1 MTQNLDPSEVSKFN
15 DLASIWWDLNGE
27 LRTLHHINP
36 VRLSFIDEHAPLAGK
51 KIIDI
56 GCGGGILTES
66 LARKSDQV
74 TGIDASAEAIKV
86 ARAHAATENLNIDYQ
101 EITAEEF
108 ALKHPGE
115 FDVVT
120 CMELL
125 EHVPDPASVIQAC
138 ATLLKPGGKVFFS
151 TLNRTLKAYAFAVL
165 GAEYILRLL
174 PKGTHDYAKF
184 IKPSEL
190 AQWARPRLS
199 LEELKGMDYNP
210 FSKKASLTENVSVNY
225 LAYFTRYC
233 EAPKGS

>member
-1 MTQNLDPSEVSKFN
+1 MTQNLDPSEVNKFN
-15 DLASIWWDLNGE
+15 ALANIWWDLNGE

-36 VRLSFIDEHAPLAGK
+36 LRLSFIDERAPLAGK
-51 KIIDI
+51 KVIDI

-66 LARKSDQV
+66 LARKAGFA
-74 TGIDASAEAIKV
+74 TGIDASLEAIKV
-86 ARAHAATENLNIDYQ
+86 ARAHASTEKLNIDYH

-108 ALKHPGE
+108 AEKHPGE
-115 FDVVT
+115 FDIVT

-165 GAEYILRLL
+165 GAEYSLRLL

-190 AQWARPRLS
+190 AQWARPMLT

-225 LAYFTRYC
+225 LAYFTSYC
-233 EAPKGS
+233 ETPKGS